1 MDLLLMRQNTINML
15 LFTICQRLQ
24 FFMFSKICFK
34 IGLTIWKSK
43 VITFF
48 ELWCFYFSFECFH
61 LLLKYQEC
69 KAAHL
74 KFNTGTK
81 YFWLGFTEELWMVFG
96 WLTMTVCEC
105 VSCAIPSHQTPHQ
118 SCVLS
123 HLHTL
128 SLSRQEYWATNK
140 YVFTVL
146 NHLKLQKIKTFP
158 SSVVCL
164 QEGIIHKIDR

>member
-1 MDLLLMRQNTINML
+1 
-15 LFTICQRLQ
+15 
-24 FFMFSKICFK
+24 MFPSGIKIPGMQSTFEIQHKLK
-34 IGLTIWKSK
+34 IFLVRFYIRAMNGFQLT
-43 VITFF
+43 
-48 ELWCFYFSFECFH
+48 
-61 LLLKYQEC
+61 
-69 KAAHL
+69 
-74 KFNTGTK
+74 KFPA
-81 YFWLGFTEELWMVFG
+81 
-96 WLTMTVCEC
+96 
-105 VSCAIPSHQTPHQ
+105 SPAILSHQTPHQ